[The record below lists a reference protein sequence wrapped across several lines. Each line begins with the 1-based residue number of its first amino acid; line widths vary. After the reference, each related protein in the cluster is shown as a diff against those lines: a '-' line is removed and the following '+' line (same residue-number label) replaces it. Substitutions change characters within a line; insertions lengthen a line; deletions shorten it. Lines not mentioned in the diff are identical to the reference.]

1 LEHPVPKFEGTGV
14 KKTPS
19 EVNVRV
25 VLTELHL
32 KMPKL
37 ILFDQLFT
45 SLKIQ
50 LLTVLFL
57 FNIFKNK
64 ITELI
69 SIPEMFVNLRDFIN
83 FTITCPS

>member
-1 LEHPVPKFEGTGV
+1 V
-14 KKTPS
+14 KKTLS
-19 EVNVRV
+19 EVTVCV
-25 VLTELHL
+25 MLTELHL
-32 KMPKL
+32 NTPKL

-50 LLTVLFL
+50 LVLVLTVLFL
-57 FNIFKNK
+57 FNVFKNK

-69 SIPEMFVNLRDFIN
+69 SKPKRFVSLPDFIN